1 MDIENKLIAQ
11 KDVFSTE
18 QLIRQTKKDIR
29 RQIKEKLSLRKNIS
43 GLNESDSKKACSLLS
58 DSEIYKKANM
68 ILAYMPMPEEVDIT
82 PIIKNA
88 LILGKYAAVPRII
101 NGTNDMDFYL
111 LENSASG
118 EESDI
123 KEFEN
128 QFDRGVFGIR
138 EPKESL
144 KKLSISDIRNA
155 AYEKSCLILVPALAF
170 ERSGARLG
178 RGKGFYDKFLS
189 ALKGSPVISC
199 GVCFNFQILDSV
211 PTETND
217 FAVDYILSEMSLQN
231 TKRIFAAI

>member
-1 MDIENKLIAQ
+1 MDIENKITAQ

-18 QLIRQTKKDIR
+18 QLIRQAKKNIR

-111 LENSASG
+111 LKNAKSG
-118 EESDI
+118 REIGKD
-123 KEFEN
+123 FEN
-128 QFDRGVFGIR
+128 QFDRGIFGIR
-138 EPKESL
+138 EPKECL
-144 KKLSISDIRNA
+144 KKLSLSDIRKA
-155 AYEKSCLILVPALAF
+155 SYDTGCLVLVPALAF

>member
-1 MDIENKLIAQ
+1 MDIENKITAQ
-11 KDVFSTE
+11 KDVFLTE
-18 QLIRQTKKDIR
+18 QLILQAKKDIR
-29 RQIKEKLSLRKNIS
+29 RQIKAKLNLRKNIS

-88 LILGKYAAVPRII
+88 LILGKYVAVPRII

-128 QFDRGVFGIR
+128 QLERGVFGIR
-138 EPKESL
+138 EPKEYL
-144 KKLSISDIRNA
+144 KKLSISDIRKIS
-155 AYEKSCLILVPALAF
+155 YEKGCLILVPALAF
-170 ERSGARLG
+170 EHSGARLG

-231 TKRIFAAI
+231 TKRIFAAT

>member
-18 QLIRQTKKDIR
+18 QLIRQAKRDIR
-29 RQIKEKLSLRKNIS
+29 RQIKAKLNLRKNIS

-68 ILAYMPMPEEVDIT
+68 ILAYMPMPEEVDIM
-82 PIIKNA
+82 PVIKNA

-111 LENSASG
+111 LKNAKSG
-118 EESDI
+118 REIGKD
-123 KEFEN
+123 FEN

-138 EPKESL
+138 EPKECL
-144 KKLSISDIRNA
+144 KKLSLSDIRKA
-155 AYEKSCLILVPALAF
+155 SYDTGCLVLVPALAF

>member
-1 MDIENKLIAQ
+1 MDIGNKITAQ
-11 KDVFSTE
+11 KDIFSTE
-18 QLIRQTKKDIR
+18 QLIRQAKKDIR
-29 RQIKEKLSLRKNIS
+29 RQIKEKLNLRKNIS

-58 DSEIYKKANM
+58 DSEIYKKANV
-68 ILAYMPMPEEVDIT
+68 ILAYMPMPEEVDIM
-82 PIIKNA
+82 PVIKNA
-88 LILGKYAAVPRII
+88 LILGKYVAVPRII

-111 LENSASG
+111 LKNAKSG
-118 EESDI
+118 REIGKD
-123 KEFEN
+123 FEN
-128 QFDRGVFGIR
+128 QFDRGIFGIR
-138 EPKESL
+138 EPKECL
-144 KKLSISDIRNA
+144 KKLSLSDIRKA
-155 AYEKSCLILVPALAF
+155 SYDTGCLVLVPALAF

>member
-1 MDIENKLIAQ
+1 MDIENKITAQ

-18 QLIRQTKKDIR
+18 QLIRQAKKNIR

-58 DSEIYKKANM
+58 DSEIYKKANV
-68 ILAYMPMPEEVDIT
+68 ILAYMPMPEEVDIM
-82 PIIKNA
+82 PVIKNA
-88 LILGKYAAVPRII
+88 LILGKYVAVPRII

-111 LENSASG
+111 LKNAKSG
-118 EESDI
+118 
-123 KEFEN
+123 KEIDKDFEN

-138 EPKESL
+138 EPKEYL
-144 KKLSISDIRNA
+144 KKLFISDIRNA

-178 RGKGFYDKFLS
+178 RGKGFYDKFLFN
-189 ALKGSPVISC
+189 LKTTGIISC

>member
-1 MDIENKLIAQ
+1 MDIENKITAQ

-18 QLIRQTKKDIR
+18 QLIRQAKKNIR

-58 DSEIYKKANM
+58 DSEIYKKANV
-68 ILAYMPMPEEVDIT
+68 ILAYMPMPEEVDIM
-82 PIIKNA
+82 PVIKNA
-88 LILGKYAAVPRII
+88 LILGKYVAVPRII

-111 LENSASG
+111 LKNAKSG
-118 EESDI
+118 
-123 KEFEN
+123 KEIDKDFEN
-128 QFDRGVFGIR
+128 QLERGVFGIR
-138 EPKESL
+138 EPKEYL
-144 KKLSISDIRNA
+144 KKLFISDIRNA

-178 RGKGFYDKFLS
+178 RGKGFYDKFLFN
-189 ALKGSPVISC
+189 LKTTGIISC

>member
-18 QLIRQTKKDIR
+18 QLIRQAKRDIR
-29 RQIKEKLSLRKNIS
+29 RQIKAKLNLRKNIS

-58 DSEIYKKANM
+58 DSEIYKKANI
-68 ILAYMPMPEEVDIT
+68 ILAYMPMPEEVDIM
-82 PIIKNA
+82 PVIKNA
-88 LILGKYAAVPRII
+88 LILGKYVAVPRII

-111 LENSASG
+111 LKNAKSG
-118 EESDI
+118 REIGKD
-123 KEFEN
+123 FEN
-128 QFDRGVFGIR
+128 QFDRGIFGIR
-138 EPKESL
+138 EPKECL
-144 KKLSISDIRNA
+144 KKLSLSDIRKA
-155 AYEKSCLILVPALAF
+155 SYDTGCLVLVPALAF

>member
-1 MDIENKLIAQ
+1 MDIENKITAQ
-11 KDVFSTE
+11 KDVFLTE
-18 QLIRQTKKDIR
+18 QLILQAKKDIR
-29 RQIKEKLSLRKNIS
+29 RQIKAKLNLRKNIF

-111 LENSASG
+111 LKNAKSG
-118 EESDI
+118 REIGKD
-123 KEFEN
+123 FEN

-144 KKLSISDIRNA
+144 KKLSLSDIRKA
-155 AYEKSCLILVPALAF
+155 SYDKGCLALVPALAF

-217 FAVDYILSEMSLQN
+217 FAVDYILSEMNLQN
-231 TKRIFAAI
+231 TKRIFAAT

>member
-1 MDIENKLIAQ
+1 MDIENKITAQ

-18 QLIRQTKKDIR
+18 QLIRQAKKNIR

-43 GLNESDSKKACSLLS
+43 GLNESDSKQACSLLS
-58 DSEIYKKANM
+58 DSEIYKKANV
-68 ILAYMPMPEEVDIT
+68 ILAYMPMPEEVDIM
-82 PIIKNA
+82 PVIKNA
-88 LILGKYAAVPRII
+88 LILGKYVAVPRII

-111 LENSASG
+111 LKNAKSG
-118 EESDI
+118 
-123 KEFEN
+123 KEIDKDFEN
-128 QFDRGVFGIR
+128 QLERGVFGIR
-138 EPKESL
+138 EPKEYL
-144 KKLSISDIRNA
+144 KKLFISDIRNA

-178 RGKGFYDKFLS
+178 RGKGFYDKFLFN
-189 ALKGSPVISC
+189 LKTTGIISC

>member
-1 MDIENKLIAQ
+1 MFVDDKDGLKNDI
-11 KDVFSTE
+11 FSKNM
-18 QLIRQTKKDIR
+18 LVRQAKKDM
-29 RQIKEKLSLRKNIS
+29 RQRMKAELRIRKNIS
-43 GLNESDSKKACSLLS
+43 GLNEYASKTACSLLI
-58 DSEIYKKANM
+58 DSEIYKKSDE
-68 ILAYMPMPEEVDIT
+68 ILAYMPMPEEVDII
-82 PIIKNA
+82 PVIQNA
-88 LILGKYAAVPRII
+88 LHSGKSVALPRVIS
-101 NGTNDMDFYL
+101 GTNDMDFYL

-123 KEFEN
+123 KEFKN
-128 QFDRGVFGIR
+128 QLERGVFGIR
-138 EPKESL
+138 EPKECL
-144 KKLSISDIRNA
+144 KKLSLSDIRKA
-155 AYEKSCLILVPALAF
+155 SYDTGCLVLVPALAF

>member
-1 MDIENKLIAQ
+1 MDIENKITAQ
-11 KDVFSTE
+11 KDVFLTE
-18 QLIRQTKKDIR
+18 QLILQAKKDIR
-29 RQIKEKLSLRKNIS
+29 RQIKEKLNLRKNIS

-111 LENSASG
+111 LKNAKSG
-118 EESDI
+118 REIGKD
-123 KEFEN
+123 FEN
-128 QFDRGVFGIR
+128 QFDRGIFGIR
-138 EPKESL
+138 EPKECL
-144 KKLSISDIRNA
+144 KKLSLSDIRKA
-155 AYEKSCLILVPALAF
+155 SYDTGCLVLVPALAF

>member
-1 MDIENKLIAQ
+1 MDIENKITAQ
-11 KDVFSTE
+11 KDIFSTE
-18 QLIRQTKKDIR
+18 QLIRQAKKDIR

-68 ILAYMPMPEEVDIT
+68 ILAYMPMPEEVDIM
-82 PIIKNA
+82 PVIKNA

-111 LENSASG
+111 LKNAKSG
-118 EESDI
+118 REIGKD
-123 KEFEN
+123 FEN

-138 EPKESL
+138 EPKECL
-144 KKLSISDIRNA
+144 KKLSLSDIRKA
-155 AYEKSCLILVPALAF
+155 SYDTGCLVLVPALAF

>member
-18 QLIRQTKKDIR
+18 QLIRQAKRDIR
-29 RQIKEKLSLRKNIS
+29 RQIKAKLNLRKNIS

-68 ILAYMPMPEEVDIT
+68 ILAYMPMPEEVDIM
-82 PIIKNA
+82 PVIKNA

-111 LENSASG
+111 LKNAKSG
-118 EESDI
+118 REIGKD
-123 KEFEN
+123 FEN

-138 EPKESL
+138 EPKDYL
-144 KKLSISDIRNA
+144 KKLSLSDIRKA
-155 AYEKSCLILVPALAF
+155 SYDKGCLALVPALAF
-170 ERSGARLG
+170 EHSGARLG
-178 RGKGFYDKFLS
+178 RGKGFYDKFLFS
-189 ALKGSPVISC
+189 LKTTGIISC

-211 PTETND
+211 PTESND
-217 FAVDYILSEMSLQN
+217 FSVDYILTEKYLHAC
-231 TKRIFAAI
+231 KK

>member
-1 MDIENKLIAQ
+1 MDIENKITAQ
-11 KDVFSTE
+11 KDIFSTE
-18 QLIRQTKKDIR
+18 QLIRQAKKDIR
-29 RQIKEKLSLRKNIS
+29 RQIKANLNLRKNIF

-58 DSEIYKKANM
+58 DSEIYKKANV
-68 ILAYMPMPEEVDIT
+68 ILAYMPMPEEVDIM
-82 PIIKNA
+82 PVIKNA
-88 LILGKYAAVPRII
+88 LILGKYVAVPRII

-111 LENSASG
+111 LKNAKSG
-118 EESDI
+118 REIGKD
-123 KEFEN
+123 FEN
-128 QFDRGVFGIR
+128 QLERGVFGIR
-138 EPKESL
+138 EPKECL
-144 KKLSISDIRNA
+144 KKLSLSDIRKA
-155 AYEKSCLILVPALAF
+155 SYDTGCLVLVPALAF

>member
-1 MDIENKLIAQ
+1 MDVENKITAQ
-11 KDVFSTE
+11 KDVFLTE
-18 QLIRQTKKDIR
+18 QLILQAKKDIR
-29 RQIKEKLSLRKNIS
+29 RQIKAKLNLRKNIF

-82 PIIKNA
+82 PVIKNA

-111 LENSASG
+111 LKNAKSG
-118 EESDI
+118 REIGKD
-123 KEFEN
+123 FEN

-138 EPKESL
+138 EPKEYL

-170 ERSGARLG
+170 EHSGTRLG

-217 FAVDYILSEMSLQN
+217 FAVDYILSEMNLQN
-231 TKRIFAAI
+231 TKRIFAAT

>member
-1 MDIENKLIAQ
+1 MDIENKITAQ
-11 KDVFSTE
+11 KDIFSTE
-18 QLIRQTKKDIR
+18 QLIRQAKKDIR
-29 RQIKEKLSLRKNIS
+29 RQIKEKLNLRKNIS

-82 PIIKNA
+82 PVIKNA

-101 NGTNDMDFYL
+101 SGTNDMDFYL
-111 LENSASG
+111 LKNAKSG
-118 EESDI
+118 REIGKD
-123 KEFEN
+123 FEN
-128 QFDRGVFGIR
+128 QFDRGIFGIR
-138 EPKESL
+138 EPKECL
-144 KKLSISDIRNA
+144 KKLSLSDIRKA
-155 AYEKSCLILVPALAF
+155 SYDTGCLVLVPALAF

>member
-1 MDIENKLIAQ
+1 MDIENKITAQ

-18 QLIRQTKKDIR
+18 QLIRQAKKNIR

-58 DSEIYKKANM
+58 DSEIYKKANV
-68 ILAYMPMPEEVDIT
+68 ILAYMPMPEEVDIM
-82 PIIKNA
+82 PVIKNA
-88 LILGKYAAVPRII
+88 LILGKYVAVPRII

-111 LENSASG
+111 LKNAKSG
-118 EESDI
+118 REIGKD
-123 KEFEN
+123 FEN
-128 QFDRGVFGIR
+128 QFDRGIFGIR
-138 EPKESL
+138 EPKECL
-144 KKLSISDIRNA
+144 KKLSLSDIRKA
-155 AYEKSCLILVPALAF
+155 SYDTGCLVLVPALAF